1 MSTYVPPHLRNKTK
15 YKNKT
20 KREPEPKIPKIPKIQ
35 EIQEI
40 QEIKITD
47 KDFPNLVNTSKK
59 NDATANLTKS
69 FAEVTEKEEQYEVN
83 NNLDEIKAGWSII
96 KRDEKLNIV
105 ILDSKKTIETKK
117 KLELIE
123 KLRKDNIYLSN
134 FRKMI
139 QNWNYF
145 RDVENELRG
154 DLSPYYYYKEEL
166 KKMIKEDLK
175 YEERLHEYQRRINS
189 NSDSDDDNESN
200 RHLIY

>member
-40 QEIKITD
+40 KITD

-59 NDATANLTKS
+59 NDATANLRKS

-166 KKMIKEDLK
+166 EKMIKEDLK